1 MSNYKISYPH
11 GDDPSARC
19 TNCEMPATPDNPIVV
34 IKREGVKPVL
44 SHINCPSAK
53 DKAKEVQELQARNAS
68 LWSFAAVN
76 KFVPPQPEQSTNQ
89 ETFPSPKT
97 HKVTPMT
104 RTIAAPEYEDGSI
117 PVPPQN

>member
-1 MSNYKISYPH
+1 MSEINNPEAK
-11 GDDPSARC
+11 C
-19 TNCEMPATPDNPIVV
+19 TNCEYPATPDNPIVLV
-34 IKREGVKPVL
+34 QQDNGTHVM
-44 SHINCPSAK
+44 SHVHCPTARSRRW
-53 DKAKEVQELQARNAS
+53 ELEELASRNAS

-76 KFVPPQPEQSTNQ
+76 KFVPPQPDQSTNQ

-104 RTIAAPEYEDGSI
+104 RTVAAPEYEDGSI